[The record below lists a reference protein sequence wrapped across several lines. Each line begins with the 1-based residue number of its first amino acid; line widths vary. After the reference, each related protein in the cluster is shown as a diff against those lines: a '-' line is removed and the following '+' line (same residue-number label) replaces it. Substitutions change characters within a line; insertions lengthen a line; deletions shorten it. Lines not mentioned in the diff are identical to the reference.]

1 MDKRLVDMPRDLS
14 EEQRSDHI
22 KDKCKLEHEM
32 WSAVLCK
39 MKKASNVSWKCKG
52 CRLDFVGGPQKIIA
66 HLLER
71 VTGCK
76 TCTVLKPEHVAT
88 AERCVAEELRLEELR
103 QRAKKRKE
111 TLAAAK
117 VAEQS
122 RTKQIKI
129 TAMAGTDLTSEGLDR
144 MWAKVVYEAPTS
156 MNFVESKAFVEAVEA
171 TSRFMLSEQD
181 KKRLGAEVH
190 STEPL
195 SCRRAAAG
203 SDADGNDR
211 AALQSAEA
219 RGDEMR
225 DFGDVGWVVVES
237 EEPANRSA
245 ALRDPVNHA
254 AERGDGP
261 LGHGQVE
268 REHRQGARGVGRRR
282 LCAHGALE
290 RDARLHVR
298 RWR

>member
-1 MDKRLVDMPRDLS
+1 MDKRLVDMPHDLS

-111 TLAAAK
+111 TLATAK

-156 MNFVESKAFVEAVEA
+156 MDFVESKAFVEAVEA

-181 KKRLGAEVH
+181 KKRLLAEPDSAPKYTPPSRYRVGAPLLAQTQ
-190 STEPL
+190 TETTVQL
-195 SCRRAAAG
+195 VNLQKHEAMKCAISG
-203 SDADGNDR
+203 TSDGC
-211 AALQSAEA
+211 Q
-219 RGDEMR
+219 
-225 DFGDVGWVVVES
+225 
-237 EEPANRSA
+237 
-245 ALRDPVNHA
+245 
-254 AERGDGP
+254 
-261 LGHGQVE
+261 
-268 REHRQGARGVGRRR
+268 VGRRHFH
-282 LCAHGALE
+282 A
-290 RDARLHVR
+290 
-298 RWR
+298 